1 MNKSDIIKRAKAA
14 YENIK
19 GSKDLS
25 STQIRKYMNVVSSAA
40 NLEEYILFIRY
51 QLRKKQEI
59 AKVFESDLRDIGSH
73 SGSFEESKSNIAYYF
88 GILFRLFKIGQE
100 VPIEE

>member
-1 MNKSDIIKRAKAA
+1 MNKFDILKKAKAA
-14 YENIK
+14 HEEIK
-19 GSKDLS
+19 KSQDLS
-25 STQIRKYMNVVSSAA
+25 ATQIRKYMNVVSSAQ

-59 AKVFESDLRDIGSH
+59 AKIFENDLRDIAKCSE
-73 SGSFEESKSNIAYYF
+73 SFDELKSNIAYYF

-100 VPIEE
+100 VSFEE

>member
-1 MNKSDIIKRAKAA
+1 MSKSDIVKMAKEA
-14 YENIK
+14 YEKIK
-19 GSKDLS
+19 GSWDLS
-25 STQIRKYMNVVSSAA
+25 STQIRKYMNVVSSAQ

-59 AKVFESDLRDIGSH
+59 AKIFENDLRDIAAD
-73 SGSFEESKSNIAYYF
+73 SGSFDELKSNIAYYF